1 MRTCAGVVYI
11 GKDTIV
17 INQTSGSRYL
27 PITVSVIHKDSLVCA
42 GVVATLN
49 GESRFAVQVGR
60 DPFTEH
66 PVSTWQKALSGV
78 DVVIADYSRA
88 LDIAQALRKAIECR
102 QAPATKIMI
111 ISDRDGESQVR
122 HALESGI
129 RGYLPMGCKPE
140 EIADGI
146 MALHRGQRIL
156 GSSVAQ
162 RMAESFDH
170 EALTARQTEVLRLVV
185 AGYANKMVAKE
196 LGISLGTVK
205 VHVKSI
211 LAKLGARTRTEAST
225 LAQRRGLVMHEYQS
239 ETEAIGYSYA
249 SKTHERSS
257 ATWV

>member
-1 MRTCAGVVYI
+1 MINHISGPRYI
-11 GKDTIV
+11 
-17 INQTSGSRYL
+17 
-27 PITVSVIHKDSLVCA
+27 PITVSVVHKDSLVCA

-49 GESRFAVQVGR
+49 SESRFAVQVGS
-60 DPFTEH
+60 DPSNEH
-66 PVSTWQKALSGV
+66 PVSCWQKALSGV

-88 LDIAQALRKAIECR
+88 LDIAQALKSDVECR
-102 QAPATKIMI
+102 QTPATKIMI
-111 ISDRDGESQVR
+111 ISDQDGESQVR

-129 RGYLPMGCKPE
+129 RGYLPIGCKPE

-146 MALHRGQRIL
+146 MALHRGQRAL

-205 VHVKSI
+205 VHVKLI

-225 LAQRRGLVMHEYQS
+225 LAQRRGLVMHEHQS
-239 ETEAIGYSYA
+239 ATEALGYSYA
-249 SKTHERSS
+249 SKTHGRSS
-257 ATWV
+257 ATWA